1 MRHHDNQRKFSRE
14 TNARHALIRSL
25 AANLLIHGK
34 MKTTEAKAKE
44 IRPFVEKLVTYAKV
58 DSVARRRTVIS
69 RLATIAEKPVKKLFT
84 EYGPKFKARAGGY
97 TRITKIAA
105 RKSDAAPMAVIEFVD

>member
-14 TNARHALIRSL
+14 TNARHALLRSL
-25 AANLLIHGK
+25 AANLLIKGK

-58 DSVARRRTVIS
+58 DSAARRRIMVA
-69 RLATIAEKPVKKLFT
+69 RLATIAETPVKKLFT
-84 EYGPKFKARAGGY
+84 EYGPKYKSRPGGY
-97 TRITKIAA
+97 TRITKMPA
-105 RKSDAAPMAVIEFVD
+105 RKSDAAPMAMIEFVD